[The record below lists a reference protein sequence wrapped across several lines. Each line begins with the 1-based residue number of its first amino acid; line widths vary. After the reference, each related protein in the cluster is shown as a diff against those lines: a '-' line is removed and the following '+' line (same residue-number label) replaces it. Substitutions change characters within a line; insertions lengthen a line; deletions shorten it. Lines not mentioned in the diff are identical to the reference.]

1 MAEEKIY
8 IPKLKGYTCFA
19 CGTANP
25 IGLNLSFYRQG
36 NSICSDITLGKNYEG
51 WENMAHGGIVSTL
64 LDEIM
69 SWSMI
74 YFKRTFF
81 VTRKMS
87 IKYLKPVPLD
97 MPLTVKGMVEGEKRR
112 LCTAK
117 GFIHDGGHQ
126 ILARAKATFALL
138 SDDDLRPVP
147 DKLKADMNGLFE
159 VFKGMDS

>member
-1 MAEEKIY
+1 MVEERIN
-8 IPKLKGYTCFA
+8 IPKLQGYTCFA

-51 WENMAHGGIVSTL
+51 WENMAHGGIVSTI

-87 IKYLKPVPLD
+87 IKYIKPVRLH
-97 MPLTVKGMVEGEKRR
+97 MPLTAKGTVEEEKRR
-112 LCTAK
+112 LCKAK
-117 GFIHDGGHQ
+117 GSIEDGDQ
-126 ILARAKATFALL
+126 KVLARAEATFALL
-138 SDDDLRPVP
+138 SDKDLHLVP
-147 DKLKADMNGLFE
+147 DKLKEEMTGLFE
-159 VFKGMDS
+159 LFKGMD